1 MLDPLAISP
10 SEIRPLRRAEYE
22 LMVEQGVFDD
32 ERIELLRG
40 VLVTR
45 SPQGPRDFET
55 IKRLTKLLVFA
66 LAGRAD
72 LLVHSSLAVAD
83 DSEPEPDL
91 ALVPA
96 RDYSA
101 EVPSQAFLV
110 IEVAQ
115 SSLRKDR
122 GVKGPLY
129 AAAGIPEY
137 WIVDLAAN
145 VIEVH
150 TEPRGEAYGVVT
162 RRVRGET
169 IALVA
174 FPDVRVAVSD
184 VIEHT
189 PWRRSHGTSARGA
202 ARDVAPVTDPG

>member
-1 MLDPLAISP
+1 MLDPVAISP

-22 LMVEQGVFDD
+22 LMVEQGLFED

-40 VLVTR
+40 FLVTK
-45 SPQGPRDFET
+45 SPQGTRHSET
-55 IKRLTKLLVFA
+55 IKRLTKLLIFA
-66 LAGRAD
+66 LAERAD
-72 LLVHSSLAVAD
+72 VLVQAPLAVAD

-91 ALVPA
+91 ALVPV

-110 IEVAQ
+110 IEVAE

-122 GVKGPLY
+122 GIKAPLY
-129 AAAGIPEY
+129 AAARIPEY

-150 TEPRGEAYGVVT
+150 TDPRGESYGVVT
-162 RRVRGET
+162 RRARGEAM
-169 IALVA
+169 ALVA

-184 VIEHT
+184 VI
-189 PWRRSHGTSARGA
+189 
-202 ARDVAPVTDPG
+202 

>member
-1 MLDPLAISP
+1 MLARACYGGSMLDPVAISP

-22 LMVEQGVFDD
+22 HMVQQGLFED

-40 VLVTR
+40 ALVTM
-45 SPQGPRDFET
+45 SPQGTRHFET
-55 IKRLTKLLVFA
+55 IKRLTKLLA
-66 LAGRAD
+66 RLLGDRAD
-72 LLVHSSLAVAD
+72 LLVQAPLAVAD

-91 ALVPA
+91 ALLPV

-110 IEVAQ
+110 IEVAD

-122 GVKGPLY
+122 GIKAALY
-129 AAAGIPEY
+129 AGARIPEY

-150 TEPRGEAYGVVT
+150 TEPRGEMYGSVT
-162 RRVRGET
+162 RRARGEA

-184 VIEHT
+184 VI
-189 PWRRSHGTSARGA
+189 
-202 ARDVAPVTDPG
+202 